1 MSITKFREIVDRIAG
16 DLVQWT
22 KATENRWLALI
33 LTVFAMLILRAAGAP
48 GVADLLGMVYIMYFI
63 TFWRRHD

>member
-22 KATENRWLALI
+22 KATENRWLDVDTTSCRRPWCRGFTRHGLYH
-33 LTVFAMLILRAAGAP
+33 VFHHFLEAS
-48 GVADLLGMVYIMYFI
+48 
-63 TFWRRHD
+63 